1 MRKYTWC
8 LVIFF
13 AFSIYDVTSYRERRN
28 VSVASTTPATDEDD
42 DDWDEQ
48 ESSEIDDDGKVYKN
62 PRNSPSTLC
71 PRDEEQATLLGQK
84 CLRKCS
90 SDEDCKSKKK
100 KCLCDG
106 SCGLSCIKP
115 DRECP
120 EPEQIAYGTV
130 TASGKLFG
138 ARATYTCQHGYHVVG
153 LQSRTCQ
160 ANGQWAGSSP
170 ACKQNIYCLSP
181 PTIDHARHN
190 APAEQATFDLDSTL
204 QYYCHTGYVTNGF
217 PRAKCLAIDGQASWY
232 GPDIACE
239 PRSCGA
245 PTDIS
250 HGWHAGECYTYG
262 CRITY
267 HCAEGY
273 ELVGK
278 NERYCQADGAWNPKE
293 LPTCVLVTAVQCPP
307 PDNPRHGKA
316 IYTSCSYNS
325 VVSYECKYGYTLVGE
340 STRRCGADKKW
351 SGSQPVCKEINCGH
365 PGRLWN
371 GWLEN
376 IEAGTGLGASIIFRC
391 HDGMLLEGNS
401 STVCQIEGKWRYP
414 LPKCLAPCVVPHVT
428 QGSVI
433 LIGKNETALTSTV
446 VQHGEALSVDCD
458 PHYEFLASLSPV
470 TCNNGT
476 WTSMPKC
483 DPARCK
489 RLPSVPRNGMVI
501 APKMEH
507 GMKAR
512 FKCKD
517 GFELK
522 GDDLMECSFGNW
534 TGELPKCEEVYC
546 PYPGNVQNGKILLVG
561 NMGLYDYRPYV
572 RKVTNNKQ
580 IMYDCD
586 KGYVLAEG
594 PPGATCIGGHW
605 SPKELPLCLLG
616 QHPRIRWNRRKR
628 SAIMEKYKR
637 AFIRNY
643 KLIYEKRDKRYVH
656 NYLHLAEER
665 VNRSLPARK
674 SLSERI
680 TGAFRQ
686 LSKIRRKRA
695 LKGGSGSRALGTSHR
710 GSSSSLNLRRGN
722 KKNPYEEEEDDK
734 PINQVVE
741 PKKPK
746 QPKNK
751 GPCKPLSTEPY
762 VNVEVVKHGKDPNVT
777 FSAGTV
783 VKMACGKGYGLNM
796 PENKTAKCVRGKW
809 RPTQPMCL
817 ILPCFVPVTPYGI
830 YKLSKSD
837 QPSNVSINYDQ
848 PLNETVDIQNGQVVE
863 FSCEE
868 GYQILGPSN
877 LRCWHGDWAVTS
889 FPECTPAP
897 CQLPKIPHGQY
908 TSGYRAG
915 LTIANG
921 SSVAYN
927 CNHNDGQQPATQ
939 HIQCLL
945 GELEPKIPNCSPGPG
960 GSKVETQY
968 LGGSDIVK
976 GGEITVIQY
985 GNSGG
990 NACGPPAKVRGSLI
1004 YRNGQPIV
1012 EDDNNFPDGSEVTF
1026 NCIESIMGEKT
1037 TWKIICED
1045 GSWIGRS
1052 LNCDADDV
1060 VGAQIPS
1067 NNSTCIFR
1075 NQEPNVI
1082 SFFNDQ
1088 QIREDVVEFPAGA
1101 VLISRCIDIGK
1112 FAMIGPNKRRC
1123 MGGEWDGVKP
1133 ACFGLNQAN
1142 DYSMEKPPTI
1152 LFRHQL
1158 GPIAQSNEGKL
1169 IVYPGTI
1176 LHMECLWIRRFGN
1189 PKWTVS
1195 HDYRK
1200 YPEGWSTDPGRD
1212 SQLEYRLSIFHA
1224 SKDDSGLFTC
1234 VTPARYTHSVE
1245 IEVKAIHCPVV
1256 PQRRGLTVNTQ
1267 STKMNTKLKFSCIN
1281 GNALIG
1287 APEVVCLPSGN
1298 WSAPFP
1304 ICESIEC
1311 GEVGVVLSEH
1321 LKVLVVSREVGGR
1334 AIFSCEP
1341 GFGLRGSSETICQS
1355 SGDWATPFPTCEEV
1369 HCDNPNAPENGYIQ
1383 GSGPYKAGDVVQI
1396 NCNPDYMME
1405 GQPII
1410 ACQENSRWSGKMPKC
1425 VQACSYPG
1433 TTISGRMSSVKFF
1446 YKIGE
1451 NITFTCEEGLQLK
1464 GAAMLKCLK
1473 NGKWS
1478 NTIPTCLPENSDT
1491 PKQISVL

>member
-1 MRKYTWC
+1 
-8 LVIFF
+8 
-13 AFSIYDVTSYRERRN
+13 
-28 VSVASTTPATDEDD
+28 
-42 DDWDEQ
+42 
-48 ESSEIDDDGKVYKN
+48 
-62 PRNSPSTLC
+62 
-71 PRDEEQATLLGQK
+71 
-84 CLRKCS
+84 
-90 SDEDCKSKKK
+90 
-100 KCLCDG
+100 
-106 SCGLSCIKP
+106 
-115 DRECP
+115 
-120 EPEQIAYGTV
+120 
-130 TASGKLFG
+130 
-138 ARATYTCQHGYHVVG
+138 
-153 LQSRTCQ
+153 
-160 ANGQWAGSSP
+160 
-170 ACKQNIYCLSP
+170 
-181 PTIDHARHN
+181 
-190 APAEQATFDLDSTL
+190 
-204 QYYCHTGYVTNGF
+204 
-217 PRAKCLAIDGQASWY
+217 
-232 GPDIACE
+232 
-239 PRSCGA
+239 
-245 PTDIS
+245 
-250 HGWHAGECYTYG
+250 
-262 CRITY
+262 
-267 HCAEGY
+267 
-273 ELVGK
+273 
-278 NERYCQADGAWNPKE
+278 
-293 LPTCVLVTAVQCPP
+293 
-307 PDNPRHGKA
+307 
-316 IYTSCSYNS
+316 
-325 VVSYECKYGYTLVGE
+325 
-340 STRRCGADKKW
+340 
-351 SGSQPVCKEINCGH
+351 
-365 PGRLWN
+365 
-371 GWLEN
+371 
-376 IEAGTGLGASIIFRC
+376 
-391 HDGMLLEGNS
+391 MLLEGNS

-665 VNRSLPARK
+665 VNRSLPAIK
-674 SLSERI
+674 TLSERI

-830 YKLSKSD
+830 YKLSQSD

-868 GYQILGPSN
+868 GYQVLGPSN

>member
-817 ILPCFVPVTPYGI
+817 IC
-830 YKLSKSD
+830 
-837 QPSNVSINYDQ
+837 
-848 PLNETVDIQNGQVVE
+848 
-863 FSCEE
+863 
-868 GYQILGPSN
+868 
-877 LRCWHGDWAVTS
+877 
-889 FPECTPAP
+889 
-897 CQLPKIPHGQY
+897 
-908 TSGYRAG
+908 
-915 LTIANG
+915 
-921 SSVAYN
+921 
-927 CNHNDGQQPATQ
+927 
-939 HIQCLL
+939 
-945 GELEPKIPNCSPGPG
+945 ELEPKIPNCSPGPG

>member
-1 MRKYTWC
+1 MNPCRGYWC
-8 LVIFF
+8 WLVFGI
-13 AFSIYDVTSYRERRN
+13 ILLQRVTSTRVRRTTLL
-28 VSVASTTPATDEDD
+28 SSTTPTPDD
-42 DDWDEQ
+42 DDEDWDEQ

-120 EPEQIAYGTV
+120 EPEQIGYGSV

-153 LQSRTCQ
+153 LQSRTCR
-160 ANGQWAGSSP
+160 ADGQWAGSAP
-170 ACKQNIYCLSP
+170 ACKQNIYCLQP
-181 PTIDHARHN
+181 PAIDHARHN
-190 APAEQATFDLDSTL
+190 ALAEQATFDLDATL

-217 PRAKCLAIDGQASWY
+217 PRAKCLDIDGQASWY
-232 GPDIACE
+232 GPDISCE

-245 PTDIS
+245 PTEIS
-250 HGWHAGECYTYG
+250 HGYHAGECYTYG
-262 CRITY
+262 CTITY
-267 HCAEGY
+267 HCAEAY

-278 NERYCQADGAWNPKE
+278 KERFCQADGTWSPKE
-293 LPTCVLVTAVQCPP
+293 LSTCVLVTAVQCAPP
-307 PDNPRHGKA
+307 ENPRHGKA

-351 SGSQPVCKEINCGH
+351 TGSQPTCKEINCGH

-391 HDGMLLEGNS
+391 HEGMLLQGNT
-401 STVCQIEGKWRYP
+401 STVCQIDGKWRYP

-428 QGSVI
+428 QGVVI
-433 LIGKNETALTSTV
+433 LLGSNETAITSTV
-446 VQHGEALSVDCD
+446 VQNGSELSVECD
-458 PHYEFLASLSPV
+458 PNYEFLASLSQV

-476 WTSMPKC
+476 WTFIPKC
-483 DPARCK
+483 EPARCK
-489 RLPSVPRNGMVI
+489 LLPKAPRNGMVL

-507 GMKAR
+507 GMKSR
-512 FKCKD
+512 FRCKD
-517 GFELK
+517 GYQLK
-522 GDDLMECSFGNW
+522 GEELMECSFGNW
-534 TGELPKCEEVYC
+534 TGEPPKCEEVYC
-546 PYPGNVQNGKILLVG
+546 PYPGAVENGKILLVG

-594 PPGATCIGGHW
+594 PPGATCIGGNW
-605 SPKELPLCLLG
+605 SPKQLPKCLLG

-637 AFIRNY
+637 VFIRHHELILNNRY
-643 KLIYEKRDKRYVH
+643 KRHIH
-656 NYLHLAEER
+656 NYLHHMEVELNNQS
-665 VNRSLPARK
+665 VRK
-674 SLSERI
+674 EPLSSRI
-680 TGAFRQ
+680 ANALQ
-686 LSKIRRKRA
+686 KHNLKRKKRG
-695 LKGGSGSRALGTSHR
+695 LKGGGGSRALGTSHKS
-710 GSSSSLNLRRGN
+710 SSSSLNLRRGN
-722 KKNPYEEEEDDK
+722 KQKSFEAEEETPLIEV
-734 PINQVVE
+734 IE
-741 PKKPK
+741 PKTKAPK
-746 QPKNK
+746 HKNK
-751 GPCKPLSTEPY
+751 GPCEPLSDEPY
-762 VNVEVVKHGKDPNVT
+762 VNVEVVKTGKDPNT
-777 FSAGTV
+777 TSSSGTV

-796 PENKTAKCVRGKW
+796 PDNKTAKCVRGKW
-809 RPTQPMCL
+809 RPVKPDCL
-817 ILPCFVPVTPYGI
+817 ILPCFVPVTPHGI
-830 YKLSKSD
+830 YTLSKVD
-837 QPSNVSINYDQ
+837 QSTLKHDPQLDDDLDLDR
-848 PLNETVDIQNGQVVE
+848 PLNDTVDIDNGRAVE
-863 FSCEE
+863 FACEE
-868 GYQILGPSN
+868 GYSVQGPSN

-889 FPECTPAP
+889 FPECSPAP

-908 TSGYRAG
+908 MSGYRAG

-921 SSVAYN
+921 SSVSFQ
-927 CNHNDGQQPATQ
+927 CDNDPTKA
-939 HIQCLL
+939 HDVDCLL
-945 GELEPKIPNCSPGPG
+945 GELNPSHPSCGASG
-960 GSKVETQY
+960 GAKGHDTQY

-985 GNSGG
+985 GHSGG
-990 NACGPPAKVRGSLI
+990 NPCGPPAKVRGSLI
-1004 YRNGQPIV
+1004 YKNGEPVID
-1012 EDDNNFPDGSEVTF
+1012 EENTFPDGSEVSF

-1037 TWKIICED
+1037 TWKISCED

-1052 LNCDADDV
+1052 LNCDADDMMASQV
-1060 VGAQIPS
+1060 M

-1082 SFFNDQ
+1082 SFYNDQ

-1101 VLISRCIDIGK
+1101 VLVSRCVDIGK
-1112 FAMIGPNKRRC
+1112 FAMIGPNQRRC
-1123 MGGEWDGVKP
+1123 MGGDWDGLKP
-1133 ACFGLNQAN
+1133 TCFGLNQAN

-1169 IVYPGTI
+1169 IVYPGTV
-1176 LHMECLWIRRFGN
+1176 LHMECLWMRRFGN

-1200 YPEGWSTDPGRD
+1200 YPEGWATDSGRD

-1234 VTPARYTHSVE
+1234 VTPARYNHAVE
-1245 IEVKAIHCPVV
+1245 IEVKAVHCPVV

-1267 STKMNTKLKFSCIN
+1267 STKLNTRLKFACIN

-1298 WSAPFP
+1298 WSSPFP

-1311 GEVGVVLSEH
+1311 GEVGGNLGPH

-1341 GFGLRGSSETICQS
+1341 GFGLRGAVDTVCQA
-1355 SGDWATPFPTCEEV
+1355 SGDWATPFPKCEEV
-1369 HCDNPNAPENGYIQ
+1369 HCDPPAAPENGYIQ
-1383 GSGPYKAGDVVQI
+1383 GNGPYKAGDVIQF

-1405 GQPII
+1405 GQPIV
-1410 ACQENSRWSGKMPKC
+1410 ACQENSRWSGKLPKC
-1425 VQACSYPG
+1425 LQACSYPG

-1478 NTIPTCLPENSDT
+1478 NAIPTCLGEN
-1491 PKQISVL
+1491 PGKK

>member
-665 VNRSLPARK
+665 VNRSLPAIK
-674 SLSERI
+674 TLSERI

-817 ILPCFVPVTPYGI
+817 I
-830 YKLSKSD
+830 S
-837 QPSNVSINYDQ
+837 
-848 PLNETVDIQNGQVVE
+848 
-863 FSCEE
+863 
-868 GYQILGPSN
+868 
-877 LRCWHGDWAVTS
+877 
-889 FPECTPAP
+889 P

-1304 ICESIEC
+1304 ICE
-1311 GEVGVVLSEH
+1311 
-1321 LKVLVVSREVGGR
+1321 K
-1334 AIFSCEP
+1334 
-1341 GFGLRGSSETICQS
+1341 
-1355 SGDWATPFPTCEEV
+1355 V

>member
-817 ILPCFVPVTPYGI
+817 I
-830 YKLSKSD
+830 S
-837 QPSNVSINYDQ
+837 
-848 PLNETVDIQNGQVVE
+848 
-863 FSCEE
+863 
-868 GYQILGPSN
+868 
-877 LRCWHGDWAVTS
+877 
-889 FPECTPAP
+889 P

-990 NACGPPAKVRGSLI
+990 NACGPPAK
-1004 YRNGQPIV
+1004 NGQPIV

-1304 ICESIEC
+1304 ICE
-1311 GEVGVVLSEH
+1311 
-1321 LKVLVVSREVGGR
+1321 K
-1334 AIFSCEP
+1334 
-1341 GFGLRGSSETICQS
+1341 
-1355 SGDWATPFPTCEEV
+1355 V

>member
-665 VNRSLPARK
+665 VNRSLPAIK
-674 SLSERI
+674 TLSERI

-817 ILPCFVPVTPYGI
+817 I
-830 YKLSKSD
+830 S
-837 QPSNVSINYDQ
+837 
-848 PLNETVDIQNGQVVE
+848 
-863 FSCEE
+863 
-868 GYQILGPSN
+868 
-877 LRCWHGDWAVTS
+877 
-889 FPECTPAP
+889 P

>member
-1 MRKYTWC
+1 MNDSGCGNLDAGQFERKITK
-8 LVIFF
+8 
-13 AFSIYDVTSYRERRN
+13 SIKEQPIMHIGVSKRVRRTTA
-28 VSVASTTPATDEDD
+28 SSTTPTPDEE
-42 DDWDEQ
+42 DE
-48 ESSEIDDDGKVYKN
+48 EVEEEDSSEIEDDGKIYKN

-106 SCGLSCIKP
+106 ACGLSCIKP

-120 EPEQIAYGTV
+120 EPEQIPFGSV

-138 ARATYTCQHGYHVVG
+138 ARATYSCQHGYHVVG

-160 ANGQWAGSSP
+160 ADGKWAGSPP

-190 APAEQATFDLDSTL
+190 ALAEQTTFDLDSTL

-232 GPDIACE
+232 GPDISCE
-239 PRSCGA
+239 PRSCGT

-278 NERYCQADGAWNPKE
+278 NERYCQADGIWTPKD

-307 PDNPRHGKA
+307 PENPRHGKA

-351 SGSQPVCKEINCGH
+351 SGSQPVCK
-365 PGRLWN
+365 
-371 GWLEN
+371 
-376 IEAGTGLGASIIFRC
+376 
-391 HDGMLLEGNS
+391 
-401 STVCQIEGKWRYP
+401 
-414 LPKCLAPCVVPHVT
+414 APCVVPHVS
-428 QGSVI
+428 QGRVI
-433 LIGKNETALTSTV
+433 LVSRNDTAPTSTV
-446 VQHGEALSVDCD
+446 VQHGEELEVDCD
-458 PHYEFLASLSPV
+458 PKYEFLASLLPV

-476 WTSMPKC
+476 WTFIPKC
-483 DPARCK
+483 EPARCK
-489 RLPSVPRNGMVI
+489 RLPTAPRNGMVL

-512 FKCKD
+512 FRCKD
-517 GFELK
+517 GYQLR
-522 GDDLMECSFGNW
+522 GHHLMECSFGNW
-534 TGELPKCEEVYC
+534 TGEMPKCEEVYC
-546 PYPGNVQNGKILLVG
+546 PYPGMVANGKILLVG

-572 RKVTNNKQ
+572 KKVTNNKQ

-594 PPGATCIGGHW
+594 PPGATCIGGQW
-605 SPKELPLCLLG
+605 SPGELPKYELSLTNVKYQNQNNIHASDGTEGNVQPLWKNIKELSSVPISLYMNKKENRHIHNFLHHAPNDVPESNKEKSAESQQIPNTGLVKAL
-616 QHPRIRWNRRKR
+616 RWLIPKR
-628 SAIMEKYKR
+628 
-637 AFIRNY
+637 F
-643 KLIYEKRDKRYVH
+643 
-656 NYLHLAEER
+656 
-665 VNRSLPARK
+665 
-674 SLSERI
+674 
-680 TGAFRQ
+680 
-686 LSKIRRKRA
+686 KRA
-695 LKGGSGSRALGTSHR
+695 LKGGSGSRAFGTSHK
-710 GSSSSLNLRRGN
+710 SSNSQLSLRRTSKKVKNNIDDEKPEN
-722 KKNPYEEEEDDK
+722 KISES
-734 PINQVVE
+734 
-741 PKKPK
+741 KKPK
-746 QPKNK
+746 HKNR
-751 GPCKPLSTEPY
+751 GPCEPLSSEPF
-762 VNVEVVKHGKDPNVT
+762 VNVEVVKHGRDPNVT
-777 FSAGTV
+777 FSPGTV

-796 PENKTAKCVRGKW
+796 PENKTAKCVRGRW
-809 RPTQPMCL
+809 RPTKPMCL
-817 ILPCFVPVTPYGI
+817 ILPCFVPVTPHGI
-830 YKLSKSD
+830 YKLSKTETPLD
-837 QPSNVSINYDQ
+837 LEIDPEQ
-848 PLNETVDIQNGQVVE
+848 PLNETIDIANGQVVE
-863 FSCEE
+863 FSCED
-868 GYQILGPSN
+868 GYNVQGPSN
-877 LRCWHGDWAVTS
+877 MRCWHGDWAVTS
-889 FPECTPAP
+889 FPECTAAP
-897 CQLPKIPHGQY
+897 CQLPKITNGQY
-908 TSGYRAG
+908 MSGYRAG

-921 SSVAYN
+921 STVTFHCDSDYSQSTA
-927 CNHNDGQQPATQ
+927 QP
-939 HIQCLL
+939 IQCIL
-945 GELEPKIPNCSPGPG
+945 GELHPRIPSCKSTSGAD
-960 GSKVETQY
+960 SKRIPETHY

-976 GGEITVIQY
+976 GGDITVIQY
-985 GNSGG
+985 GSPSGKY
-990 NACGPPAKVRGSLI
+990 CGPPAKVRGSLI
-1004 YRNGQPIV
+1004 YKNGEAV
-1012 EDDNNFPDGSEVTF
+1012 VDDENNFPEGSEVTF

-1037 TWKIICED
+1037 TWKIVCED

-1052 LNCDADDV
+1052 HNCDTEDLMASQTV
-1060 VGAQIPS
+1060 
-1067 NNSTCIFR
+1067 NNSSCTFR

-1082 SFFNDQ
+1082 SFYNDQ
-1088 QIREDVVEFPAGA
+1088 QIREDVVEFPPGT
-1101 VLISRCIDIGK
+1101 VLISRCVDIGK
-1112 FAMIGPNKRRC
+1112 YAMIGPNKRRC
-1123 MGGEWDGVKP
+1123 IGGEWDGPKP

-1158 GPIAQSNEGKL
+1158 GPIAQSNDGKL

-1195 HDYRK
+1195 HDYRQVIIIVTVVSRN
-1200 YPEGWSTDPGRD
+1200 YPEGWTTDPGRD

-1245 IEVKAIHCPVV
+1245 IEVKAVHCPIV
-1256 PQRRGLTVNTQ
+1256 PQRRGLSVNTH
-1267 STKMNTKLKFSCIN
+1267 STKMNTKLKFSCDN
-1281 GNALIG
+1281 GNSLMGTAEI
-1287 APEVVCLPSGN
+1287 VCLPSGN

-1304 ICESIEC
+1304 VCESIEC
-1311 GEVGVVLSEH
+1311 GEVASLGEH
-1321 LKVLVVSREVGGR
+1321 LKVLIVSREVGGK
-1334 AIFSCEP
+1334 AIFSCDA
-1341 GFGLRGSSETICQS
+1341 GYGLRGPAETVCQA
-1355 SGDWATPFPTCEEV
+1355 SGDWATPYPTCEEV
-1369 HCDNPNAPENGYIQ
+1369 HCDDPIPPENGYIQ
-1383 GSGPYKAGDVVQI
+1383 GNGPYKAGDIVQF

-1410 ACQENSRWSGKMPKC
+1410 ACQENSRWSGKLPKC

-1433 TTISGRMSSVKFF
+1433 TTISGRMSSVKFY

-1451 NITFTCEEGLQLK
+1451 NITFTCEEGLQLR

-1478 NTIPTCLPENSDT
+1478 NAIPTCFAENAEQ
-1491 PKQISVL
+1491 KREISVY

>member
-1 MRKYTWC
+1 MKFNKHRSWVV
-8 LVIFF
+8 LGLIFF
-13 AFSIYDVTSYRERRN
+13 EAVFASRVPRSPS
-28 VSVASTTPATDEDD
+28 VSSTASTVDEDD
-42 DDWDEQ
+42 DDWDEP
-48 ESSEIDDDGKVYKN
+48 ESSEIDDDGKIYKN

-120 EPEQIAYGTV
+120 EPEQIAFGTV

-138 ARATYTCQHGYHVVG
+138 ARAIYTCQHGYHVVG
-153 LQSRTCQ
+153 LQSRSCQ
-160 ANGQWAGSSP
+160 ADGQWAGGPP
-170 ACKQNIYCLSP
+170 ACKQNIYCLQP

-190 APAEQATFDLDSTL
+190 ALSEQTTFDLDSTL

-217 PRAKCLAIDGQASWY
+217 PRAKCLAMDGQASWY
-232 GPDIACE
+232 GPDISCE

-245 PTDIS
+245 PTEIS

-262 CRITY
+262 CRIMY

-278 NERYCQADGAWNPKE
+278 NERFCQADGTWSPKE

-307 PDNPRHGKA
+307 PENPRHGKA

-340 STRRCGADKKW
+340 STRRCGADRKW
-351 SGSQPVCKEINCGH
+351 TGAQPVCKEINCGH

-391 HDGMLLEGNS
+391 HEGMLLQGNT
-401 STVCQIEGKWRYP
+401 STVCQIDGKWRYP

-428 QGSVI
+428 QGRIFLLS
-433 LIGKNETALTSTV
+433 KNETAVTSTV
-446 VQHGEALSVDCD
+446 VQHGEALSVVCD
-458 PHYEFLASLSPV
+458 PLYEFLASLSPV
-470 TCNNGT
+470 NCNNGT
-476 WTSMPKC
+476 WTFIPKC

-489 RLPSVPRNGMVI
+489 LLPKSPRNGMVL
-501 APKMEH
+501 APKTDH

-512 FKCKD
+512 FRCKD
-517 GFELK
+517 GYQLK
-522 GDDLMECSFGNW
+522 GEDLMECSFGNW
-534 TGELPKCEEVYC
+534 TGEPPKCEEVYC
-546 PYPGNVQNGKILLVG
+546 PYPGAIENGKILLVG

-605 SPKELPLCLLG
+605 SPKQLPKCMLG

-628 SAIMEKYKR
+628 SIIMEKYKR
-637 AFIRNY
+637 AFIRHH
-643 KLIYEKRDKRYVH
+643 KLIYDNIDKRYIH
-656 NYLHLAEER
+656 NYLHLAKNDFPSMKKRMYFSE
-665 VNRSLPARK
+665 
-674 SLSERI
+674 SLSN
-680 TGAFRQ
+680 
-686 LSKIRRKRA
+686 KIANALRTHGLVRRKRA
-695 LKGGSGSRALGTSHR
+695 LKGGSGSRAFGSSHKS
-710 GSSSSLNLRRGN
+710 SSSSLNLRRGH
-722 KKNPYEEEEDDK
+722 KQRMYEEEEEDK
-734 PINQVVE
+734 PDNEVPE
-741 PKKPK
+741 PKKSK
-746 QPKNK
+746 PKNK
-751 GPCKPLSTEPY
+751 GPCEPLSSEPF
-762 VNVEVVKHGKDPNVT
+762 VNVEVVKFGRDPNVS

-809 RPTQPMCL
+809 RPTKPMCL
-817 ILPCFVPVTPYGI
+817 ILPCFVPVTPNGVYT
-830 YKLSKSD
+830 LSKTD
-837 QPSNVSINYDQ
+837 TDTLIDPDQ
-848 PLNETVDIQNGQVVE
+848 PLNETVDIANGQVVV
-863 FSCEE
+863 FSCED
-868 GYQILGPSN
+868 GYEVQGPSN

-889 FPECTPAP
+889 FPECAPAP
-897 CQLPKIPHGQY
+897 CLLPKIPNGQY
-908 TSGYRAG
+908 MSGYRAG

-921 SSVAYN
+921 SSVTFQ
-927 CNHNDGQQPATQ
+927 CEGEIGQSNGESV
-939 HIQCLL
+939 QCLL
-945 GELEPKIPNCSPGPG
+945 GNLEPSHPSCQFNPGISG
-960 GSKVETQY
+960 NTDGETHY

-976 GGEITVIQY
+976 GGEITIIQY

-990 NACGPPAKVRGSLI
+990 KPCGPPAKVRGSLV
-1004 YRNGQPIV
+1004 YRNGEPV
-1012 EDDNNFPDGSEVTF
+1012 VDDENNFPDGSEVTF

-1052 LNCDADDV
+1052 LNCDSEDFMASQV
-1060 VGAQIPS
+1060 VN

-1082 SFFNDQ
+1082 SFYNDQ
-1088 QIREDVVEFPAGA
+1088 QIREDVVEFPAGT
-1101 VLISRCIDIGK
+1101 VLISRCADIGK

-1123 MGGEWDGVKP
+1123 MGGDWDGVKP

-1200 YPEGWSTDPGRD
+1200 YPEGWTTDPGRD
-1212 SQLEYRLSIFHA
+1212 SQLEYRLSILHA
-1224 SKDDSGLFTC
+1224 AKDDSGLFTC

-1245 IEVKAIHCPVV
+1245 IEVKAVHCPVV

-1267 STKMNTKLKFSCIN
+1267 STKMNTRLKFSCIN
-1281 GNALIG
+1281 GNSLIG
-1287 APEVVCLPSGN
+1287 APEIVCLPSGN
-1298 WSAPFP
+1298 WSSPFP

-1311 GEVGVVLSEH
+1311 GEVGGALGDR

-1341 GFGLRGSSETICQS
+1341 GFGLRGPAETICQA

-1369 HCDNPNAPENGYIQ
+1369 HCDNPTPPENGYIQ
-1383 GSGPYKAGDVVQI
+1383 GNGPYKAGDVVQF

-1405 GQPII
+1405 GQPIM
-1410 ACQENSRWSGKMPKC
+1410 ACQENSRWSGKLPKC

-1478 NTIPTCLPENSDT
+1478 NAIPTCSAENNENA
-1491 PKQISVL
+1491 K

>member
-817 ILPCFVPVTPYGI
+817 I
-830 YKLSKSD
+830 S
-837 QPSNVSINYDQ
+837 
-848 PLNETVDIQNGQVVE
+848 
-863 FSCEE
+863 
-868 GYQILGPSN
+868 
-877 LRCWHGDWAVTS
+877 
-889 FPECTPAP
+889 P